1 MNIWFS
7 KNVVICINLLV
18 SLSLVLVMLTEGG
31 GNMNRLGSFI
41 PFYSHFHGQHG
52 WTSLVTASRDHF
64 KTEKYAI

>member
-1 MNIWFS
+1 
-7 KNVVICINLLV
+7 
-18 SLSLVLVMLTEGG
+18 MLTEGG

-52 WTSLVTASRDHF
+52 WTSLVTASRDHS